1 MQIRRRRAENKGDF
15 RQRLPPPHV
24 RAPKTA
30 TFLFAEVKF
39 SGCRC
44 VASTRVESFCFHC
57 GRSSQ
62 HLPPSQQKKHLGVC
76 PSARARLRHHAV
88 SSSGV
93 PAESSRTSSWEV
105 RAPERSGAPP
115 SPPTPP
121 ASRHPPGVSPLTANK
136 RSGPR
141 LRTAG
146 LPVISRGKW
155 LCFPSAGR
163 EDERGERE
171 EKIGINEE
179 ERRNASA
186 SVHEGKSLE
195 AVLSVSSQRLT
206 R

>member
-44 VASTRVESFCFHC
+44 IAVVASTRVERFCFHC
-57 GRSSQ
+57 GRSTQ
-62 HLPPSQQKKHLGVC
+62 PPPKTPPRPPSQQIKHSGVR
-76 PSARARLRHHAV
+76 PSPRARLRHHAV

-115 SPPTPP
+115 SPPT
-121 ASRHPPGVSPLTANK
+121 RHPPGVSPLTANK

-141 LRTAG
+141 LPTAG
-146 LPVISRGKW
+146 LPVISLGKW

-163 EDERGERE
+163 EEERA
-171 EKIGINEE
+171 EKIGLNEE
-179 ERRNASA
+179 ERRNASITE
-186 SVHEGKSLE
+186 EGVRRPCCLFH
-195 AVLSVSSQRLT
+195 LSA
-206 R
+206 